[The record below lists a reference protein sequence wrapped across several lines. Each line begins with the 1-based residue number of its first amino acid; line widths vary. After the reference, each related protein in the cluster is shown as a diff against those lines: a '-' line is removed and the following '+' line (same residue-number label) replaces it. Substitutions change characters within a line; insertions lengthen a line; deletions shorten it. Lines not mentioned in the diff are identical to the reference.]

1 MSRGVRDVIRSE
13 RPYRFEAMP
22 DPAAVADPLHW
33 DLLSWRLPAM
43 QERAA
48 EYGYQFTDDEA
59 LAVQAVQSRD
69 GEWVF
74 TPGLTTYYRWA
85 VSAGGLDHPLSRLEA
100 EHLPGIGDNLRT
112 RLGIHYPALAEMAG
126 FGIPAKAGCGAAVV
140 TTDNQL
146 VLGVRNRVFVAGGM
160 AGGRARVH
168 VVAEGMLAE
177 DVGPE
182 GLISPAAAARRGLL
196 EELAVTRAE
205 IVETGLLL
213 DQIRVQPVFGHIA
226 YVPLTF
232 NEVQH
237 RALSAHD
244 GWEADRL
251 VSMPFEPT
259 GELKALADGDHPE
272 FVVASNHA
280 GAFIDG
286 AMDQAF
292 GARRAAA

>member
-1 MSRGVRDVIRSE
+1 MNRGVRDVIQSD
-13 RPYRFEAMP
+13 RPYRFEAMLLSES
-22 DPAAVADPLHW
+22 VTDPLHW

-43 QERAA
+43 QEHAA

-59 LAVQAVQSRD
+59 LTVQAVQARD

-100 EHLPGIGDNLRT
+100 DHLPGTGDTLRT
-112 RLGIHYPALAEMAG
+112 RLGIRYPALAEMAG

-146 VLGVRNRVFVAGGM
+146 VLGVRNRVFVAGGS
-160 AGGRARVH
+160 AGGRAGVH

-177 DVGPE
+177 DIGT
-182 GLISPAAAARRGLL
+182 GGIISPAAGARRGLL
-196 EELAVTRAE
+196 EELAITRAE
-205 IVETGLLL
+205 IVETGLFL
-213 DQIRVQPVFGHIA
+213 DQVRVQPVFGHIA

-232 NEVQH
+232 TEVQH
-237 RALSAHD
+237 RALGAHD

-251 VSMPFEPT
+251 VSMPFEPG

-272 FVVASNHA
+272 FVVASNQA
-280 GAFIDG
+280 GALIDG
-286 AMDQAF
+286 AMAQAF
-292 GARRAAA
+292 GAHRTAA